1 MKGYGSSNKS
11 KRGGFSGNL
20 VKLGGSSRKLA
31 LKTDMRNE
39 TMAPSFKKAHKQ
51 AHKRA

>member
-1 MKGYGSSNKS
+1 MKGYGSGKS

-31 LKTDMRNE
+31 LKTDMRSEN
-39 TMAPSFKKAHKQ
+39 MAPGFKKAGKQ